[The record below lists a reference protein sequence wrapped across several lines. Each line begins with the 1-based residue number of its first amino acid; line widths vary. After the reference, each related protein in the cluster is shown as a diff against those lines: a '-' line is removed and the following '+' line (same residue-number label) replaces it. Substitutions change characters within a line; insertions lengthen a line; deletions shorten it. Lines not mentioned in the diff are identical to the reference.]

1 MSTPDPSSIPYFAH
15 KRFVEREKKFYYF
28 TVSPNLR
35 FVRIHGFSDPI
46 VTVRVRERVESDPPS
61 PYYGWLAT
69 GASEYTMVW
78 RSRTHFE
85 SCFQYNSD
93 EAVSKGRG
101 RRVNLIV
108 EECG

>member
-1 MSTPDPSSIPYFAH
+1 MSADPSSVTYYARRTVIAGGEVAYLHATP
-15 KRFVEREKKFYYF
+15 KRGRLRYYGG
-28 TVSPNLR
+28 TEPVVA
-35 FVRIHGFSDPI
+35 VRL
-46 VTVRVRERVESDPPS
+46 RERTEADPPS
-61 PYYGWLAT
+61 TYYGWLAT

-85 SCFQYNSD
+85 ACFQYNSD

-108 EECG
+108 EEVE